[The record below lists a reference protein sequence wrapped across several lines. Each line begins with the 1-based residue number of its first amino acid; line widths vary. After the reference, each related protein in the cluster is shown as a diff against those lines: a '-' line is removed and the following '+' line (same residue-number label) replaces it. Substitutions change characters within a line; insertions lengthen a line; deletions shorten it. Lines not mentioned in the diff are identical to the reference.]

1 MILSTDP
8 ISSRDRERIFY
19 WLLVC
24 CIMVFSMV
32 ILGGAVRLTGSG
44 LSMVDWNLLMGVIPP
59 TSSADWEQAFFQYQQ
74 FPEYKYVNSDMSLS
88 EFQFIYL
95 MEWAHRVLGRLIGI
109 VYFFPFLFFFWTKKL
124 ASGLF
129 TRLVFLLLLGAV
141 QGGVG
146 WYMVKSGLVDDPH
159 VSQYRLTLHFMIAVF
174 IYGYMVRVMVGLR
187 PELQLSLSPGKL
199 PLGIVVVSFLL
210 LMMSSGAMVAG
221 IRAGFIFNTY
231 PMMGESW
238 VPDQLFGLTPLWKN
252 FFENAITIQF
262 VHRWLAI
269 IVWLL
274 TTVFAVLL
282 MRTKSL
288 GATKLGGYLGAI
300 ILFVVSC
307 QVLLGIA
314 TLVMRVPVALGV
326 MHQGGALIL
335 LTSVVVAAAS
345 FMPKLFHQPDV

>member
-1 MILSTDP
+1 M
-8 ISSRDRERIFY
+8 
-19 WLLVC
+19 
-24 CIMVFSMV
+24 
-32 ILGGAVRLTGSG
+32 RLTGSG

-59 TSSADWEQAFFQYQQ
+59 IGHADWEQAFFQYQQ

-95 MEWAHRVLGRLIGI
+95 MEWAHRVLGRFIGI
-109 VYFFPFLFFFWTKKL
+109 VYFVPFLFFFWTKRL
-124 ASGLF
+124 TPGLF

-199 PLGIVVVSFLL
+199 SFGIVVVGFLL

-238 VPDQLFGLTPLWKN
+238 IPSQLFGLTPLWKN
-252 FFENAITIQF
+252 FFENAVTIQF
-262 VHRWLAI
+262 LHRWLAI
-269 IVWLL
+269 LIWLL
-274 TTVFAVLL
+274 TAAFAISV

-288 GATKLGGYLGAI
+288 TATKLGVYLGVI
-300 ILFVVSC
+300 VLFAASF

-314 TLVMRVPVALGV
+314 TLVMRVPVSLGV
-326 MHQGGALIL
+326 MHQGGALVL
-335 LTSVVVAAAS
+335 LTTIVVATAS
-345 FMPKLFHQPDV
+345 YMPKLYHKPDV